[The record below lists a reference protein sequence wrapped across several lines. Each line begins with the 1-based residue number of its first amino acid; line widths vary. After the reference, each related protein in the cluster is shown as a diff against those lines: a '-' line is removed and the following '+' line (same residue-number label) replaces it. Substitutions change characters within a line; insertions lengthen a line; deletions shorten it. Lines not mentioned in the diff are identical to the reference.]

1 MYRLSFC
8 LIDEPKKRRSTN
20 RQVPAGT
27 LRLVERKERSE
38 RFSGFLIEVT
48 VAPQHRIRTD
58 FPVPLPNQVH
68 TIIC

>member
-1 MYRLSFC
+1 M
-8 LIDEPKKRRSTN
+8 IPKKGRSADRRL
-20 RQVPAGT
+20 PIGT
-27 LRLVERKERSE
+27 LRLVERKERNE

-58 FPVPLPNQVH
+58 FPVLLPNAIH